1 MAAAGTRWTCPDC
14 GREFGAVGRGHI
26 CQPGLTMEEFLDS
39 ALPVARPVVETIVAH
54 LRAVDHD
61 DLLIV
66 DPVDSAVLLK
76 AGPTFALL
84 RPMKRWVA
92 VGFSLRRK
100 LESSRLS
107 RKVADHGSRYHHV
120 VNIDDAAGVD
130 DELLAWLVEAFLG
143 EVPAPVA
150 AAGAAGDG
158 PAGPGDPMVPDDID
172 DELL

>member
-1 MAAAGTRWTCPDC
+1 MD
-14 GREFGAVGRGHI
+14 
-26 CQPGLTMEEFLDS
+26 EFLDS
-39 ALPVARPVVETIVAH
+39 ALAVARPVVETIVAR
-54 LRAVDHD
+54 LRAVDRD

-76 AGPTFALL
+76 SGSTFAVL

-100 LESSRLS
+100 LESARLS
-107 RKVADHGSRYHHV
+107 RKVVDHGSRYHHV
-120 VNIDDAAGVD
+120 VNIDDAADID

-150 AAGAAGDG
+150 AAGDG

-172 DELL
+172 DDLF

>member
-1 MAAAGTRWTCPDC
+1 MD
-14 GREFGAVGRGHI
+14 
-26 CQPGLTMEEFLDS
+26 EFLGS

-54 LRAVDHD
+54 LRDVDRD

-100 LESSRLS
+100 LESTRLS
-107 RKVADHGSRYHHV
+107 RKVVDHGSRYHHV
-120 VNIDDAAGVD
+120 VNIDDAAQVD

-143 EVPAPVA
+143 EVPASVS
-150 AAGAAGDG
+150 AGSITGDDQVG
-158 PAGPGDPMVPDDID
+158 SGDPMVPDDID
-172 DELL
+172 DDLF